1 MGEEEEIIVVE
12 KIDNNLN
19 NAKGFLWKLPVF
31 KTKELGKL
39 GPAFG
44 LGVGCGVGFGV
55 GFLGGLGIG
64 PGLSSKL
71 QLGVGFGAGCG
82 VGVGFG
88 YGMGKGVAQDDSGR
102 HANLGRLS
110 LENGKLPFRYTAD

>member
-1 MGEEEEIIVVE
+1 MSNQKWESFVISS
-12 KIDNNLN
+12 
-19 NAKGFLWKLPVF
+19 
-31 KTKELGKL
+31 
-39 GPAFG
+39 
-44 LGVGCGVGFGV
+44 
-55 GFLGGLGIG
+55 LGIG

-82 VGVGFG
+82 VGIGFG

-110 LENGKLPFRYTAD
+110 RQNGKLPFRCKGHRGLEFDCDAADFCEAGS

>member
-1 MGEEEEIIVVE
+1 MGEEEEIIVEE

-19 NAKGFLWKLPVF
+19 NVKGFLWKFPVF
-31 KTKELGKL
+31 KTRELGKL

-82 VGVGFG
+82 VGIGFG

-110 LENGKLPFRYTAD
+110 RQNGKLPFRYTAD